1 MTGDYLCGKLKE
13 LADTTV
19 LCCMDV
25 KSVLKHVKLTETSH
39 VFDTGIGVYLLN
51 PLKSS
56 YTFDDVAKEY
66 LDGKLLPTRE
76 DLLGK
81 DSIQKA
87 WENPPKDWGPTPA
100 MWHIQLWRPED
111 RSKKPSTRRKCGKS
125 TQRSSFRW
133 YLP

>member
-1 MTGDYLCGKLKE
+1 
-13 LADTTV
+13 
-19 LCCMDV
+19 MDV

-87 WENPPKDWGPTPA
+87 WENPPKDWGSTPA